1 MTKCCLIP
9 KIQGWFNIQK
19 TVNIIL
25 YTNILKDKK
34 HMTRQIDVKK
44 ALDKIQYSFIIKIYK
59 TLNKPRI

>member
-44 ALDKIQYSFIIKIYK
+44 ALDKIKYIHS
-59 TLNKPRI
+59 